1 MVYMSNFYILRMY
14 YPAILVQHVEFEGK
28 TWIHSL
34 STTEYFYKAKN
45 WCIMVTFSYFLIF
58 SLDSYFWSNGEE
70 VLESNYYLPKNKRI
84 CWSIV
89 YSIKSV
95 SGNGYLEVELQ
106 YRVDSHARLTEKL
119 EYYQVSILSLSP
131 NVNIYFD

>member
-1 MVYMSNFYILRMY
+1 
-14 YPAILVQHVEFEGK
+14 
-28 TWIHSL
+28 
-34 STTEYFYKAKN
+34 
-45 WCIMVTFSYFLIF
+45 MVTFSYFLIF

-106 YRVDSHARLTEKL
+106 YKDGSHARLTEKL